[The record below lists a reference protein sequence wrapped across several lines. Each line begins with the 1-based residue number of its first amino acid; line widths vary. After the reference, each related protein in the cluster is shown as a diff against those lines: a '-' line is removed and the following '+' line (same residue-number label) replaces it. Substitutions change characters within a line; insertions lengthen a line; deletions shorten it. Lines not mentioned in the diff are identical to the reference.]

1 MQTTLT
7 PTPQQSELQAR
18 ARAFV
23 EEVLMPLE
31 VEAERA
37 GGRLPVDT
45 VEEIRRQAIER
56 RLGGGL
62 HAVEHGGQG
71 WSHVE
76 WFLIEEQ
83 LGRTTNALSWHM
95 PSAYNVLAHGSEE
108 QIERYLR
115 PALRGELH
123 DAYAVTEEHAGS
135 DPSRIAT
142 TATRVDG
149 GWRIEGEKWFV
160 TYGDIAAVYIVM
172 AKGLVDGAELPTLFL
187 VERGTPGIEVVD
199 DPPFTHSYPHGHPTL
214 RFAGVQVGDDAIVGG
229 LGGGDELQRGW
240 FAEERLGIAAR
251 GVGAMW
257 RLLEEA
263 TACALAREQ
272 ADPKVVHA
280 KAAMAKFFVSEA
292 AYRCADRAVQIFGGR
307 GYMRNVAERFL
318 RELRVD
324 RIWEGTSEIQ
334 RLIVARALERR
345 GGGARPSLMAD
356 LGPLLAPRSVAVVG
370 ATSRPGSY
378 ADETLRNLRRL
389 EFPGRCGA
397 CIRRAGASMG
407 GSASRPWP
415 TCPSPSMRWS
425 SPSRPRAC
433 PR

>member
-76 WFLIEEQ
+76 WFLVEEQ

-142 TATRVDG
+142 TATRVNG
-149 GWRIEGEKWFV
+149 GWRIDGEKWFV

-172 AKGLVDGAELPTLFL
+172 AKALVDGAELPTLFL

-214 RFAGVQVGDDAIVGG
+214 RFTGVQVGDDAIVGG

-263 TACALAREQ
+263 TAWALAREQGGQRIMDYQGVSFPLADSAADAAAGRLLALEVARLADAQ

-280 KAAMAKFFVSEA
+280 KAAMAKLFVSEA

-307 GYMRNVAERFL
+307 GYMRTNVAERFL

-345 GGGARPSLMAD
+345 GVERVLH
-356 LGPLLAPRSVAVVG
+356 
-370 ATSRPGSY
+370 
-378 ADETLRNLRRL
+378 
-389 EFPGRCGA
+389 
-397 CIRRAGASMG
+397 
-407 GSASRPWP
+407 
-415 TCPSPSMRWS
+415 
-425 SPSRPRAC
+425 
-433 PR
+433 